1 MLCNG
6 SCREIQAAMKLI
18 ELSANKPSFKTIHF
32 NRNGLTLI
40 RGSTNRDAD
49 GSGNGVGKTLA
60 LGLVHHCL
68 GAKAQPLLKEKI
80 PDWVFSLRFEIN
92 GQEHCV
98 NRSGDGKIL
107 LLNDKKISLKAYLE
121 WLNKSGAFA
130 LSDKKD
136 FLTFRSLVKRFSR
149 YLKEDCNDPI
159 RTNKEQDVEAYLRT
173 FFLLGLDYE
182 YIANKKTY
190 KKRLDNLKI
199 TIKNW
204 GHDPV
209 LHELFRAG
217 HEPKLRLEWLER
229 EIPILENN
237 LQHFDVAENYHDLLV
252 TVQEKT
258 NQLRLLEKDINTMQF
273 QLDGIE
279 KLLQQ
284 KPDIS
289 RNDLLQLYNGIQG
302 IFKPDILAHFETV
315 ELFHQTFFAN
325 RRKRLETDKIQLMRE
340 IDKIEQERVLLGKS
354 RDDLLK
360 YLQGKRALDE
370 YTALSN
376 QLATFEAERTK
387 LEDFLSFIDKRNEE
401 LQQVKEIMLHEDS
414 QASDYVKTNP
424 HATYNSFFQNIAAK
438 LYPKLTSGIILE
450 NNTGDNQ
457 LRYQFKVQIE
467 GDKSDG
473 IGDARVLCFDLLL
486 LMRGQNHTIDFLW
499 HDNRLFADM
508 GENPRAAWF
517 KEMLDSIID
526 KQYIASINTENY
538 ESMKNYLDEP
548 HKQALDESIVLDLM
562 DDKPENKLLGIQFG

>member
-1 MLCNG
+1 
-6 SCREIQAAMKLI
+6 MKII

-40 RGSTNRDAD
+40 RGSTNKDAD

-68 GAKAQPLLKEKI
+68 GAQVQSLLKEKI
-80 PDWVFSLRFEIN
+80 PDWVFTLRFEIN

-98 NRSGDGKIL
+98 ERSGDGKFL
-107 LLNDKKISLKAYLE
+107 LLDNNKISLKAYCE

-130 LSDKKD
+130 LSEKKD
-136 FLTFRSLVKRFSR
+136 FLTFRSLIKRFSR

-159 RTNKEQDVEAYLRT
+159 KIYKEQDVEAYLRT

-182 YIANKKTY
+182 FINSKKIY
-190 KKRLDNLKI
+190 KKRLDNLKT

-204 GHDPV
+204 EHDPV

-217 HEPKLRLEWLER
+217 HEPKLRLEWLQR
-229 EIPILENN
+229 EIPSLEND

-252 TVQEKT
+252 TVQDKT
-258 NQLRLLEKDINTMQF
+258 NQLRSLEKEINTLQF

-289 RNDLLQLYNGIQG
+289 RNDLLQLYNGLQS
-302 IFKPDILAHFETV
+302 IFKPDVLAHFETV
-315 ELFHQTFFAN
+315 ELFHQTFFSN
-325 RRKRLETDKIQLMRE
+325 RIQRLETDKTQLMRE
-340 IDKIEQERVLLGKS
+340 IAKKEQERGLIGKS

-376 QLATFEAERTK
+376 QLATFKAEHTK
-387 LEDFLSFIDKRNEE
+387 LEDYLSFIDKRNEE

-414 QASDYVKTNP
+414 QASEYVKTNP
-424 HATYNSFFQNIAAK
+424 HATYNAFFQSIAAK

-473 IGDARVLCFDLLL
+473 IGDARILCFDWLL

-517 KEMLDSIID
+517 KEMLGSTSN

-538 ESMKNYLDEP
+538 ESMKNYLDDS
-548 HKQALDESIVLDLM
+548 HKQALENSIVLDLM